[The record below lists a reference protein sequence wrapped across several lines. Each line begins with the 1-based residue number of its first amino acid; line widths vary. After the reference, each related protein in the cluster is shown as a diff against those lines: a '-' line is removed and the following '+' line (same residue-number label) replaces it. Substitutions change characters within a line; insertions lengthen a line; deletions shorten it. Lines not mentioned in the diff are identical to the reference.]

1 MKKTVL
7 LFSALIFLLLLIVS
21 CGAPNGD
28 PNETS
33 PSDNTTKA
41 DETNTNNGDNVVT
54 ETPGTK
60 AESKAPGYTDFPKK
74 EIPKK
79 ENYDHYHIF
88 EAPKGDPRDIVMD
101 YMLKMAKIEWT
112 PTTTWTTGWKG
123 NSEFKV
129 NLTYEAGKTYYG
141 VPYSDTR
148 APLCEFQRFLDGDKF
163 TPNSP
168 YYEELIGN
176 HCSSSM
182 NMAYQQIIDLSY
194 PAGLRPTTKRL
205 GLLRFPDGIIT
216 PPSESSTSPDL
227 WYSDSVLKVNTRD
240 AIMEGYASL
249 DKGDIVMKDT
259 KNGGHT
265 RMISKVEVS
274 KTVAGKINPGRSYVY
289 CVEQTNAWFDKN
301 ENSTWWIDK
310 KYSFSELYDG
320 YFMPVTLCI
329 FHEETPNID
338 DAVICME
345 GKNTPESVTK
355 MLTGTIESNFPLSY
369 ILVTVKDS
377 TGKTVSEKFE
387 YNLGEMYKYSLRKIS
402 YNLGIDKLPAGKY
415 SFHLEAAI
423 ARGSVTLESF
433 EFTVS

>member
-1 MKKTVL
+1 MRKFLLVL
-7 LFSALIFLLLLIVS
+7 LTLMLCSVLLIS
-21 CGAPNGD
+21 CGSSA
-28 PNETS
+28 EE
-33 PSDNTTKA
+33 TTKETTGA
-41 DETNTNNGDNVVT
+41 DASDTIETNTPPEAPATENN
-54 ETPGTK
+54 
-60 AESKAPGYTDFPKK
+60 ESQEPAYTDFPRK

-79 ENYDHYHIF
+79 EDYDYYHVF
-88 EAPKGDPRDIVMD
+88 KAPEGNPRDIVMD

-112 PTTTWTTGWKG
+112 PTTTWTTSWKKTG
-123 NSEFKV
+123 SFKV
-129 NLTYEAGKTYYG
+129 DLTYEAGKTYYG

-148 APLCEFQRFLDGDKF
+148 APLCEFERFIEDGKF
-163 TPNSP
+163 TPNST

-216 PPSESSTSPDL
+216 PPSESSTTPNQ

-259 KNGGHT
+259 KTGGHT
-265 RMISKVEVS
+265 RMVSKVEVS

-289 CVEQTNAWFDKN
+289 CVEQTNAWFDNNK
-301 ENSTWWIDK
+301 NSTWWIDK
-310 KYSFSELYDG
+310 KYSFTQLYDND
-320 YFMPVTLCI
+320 FMPVTLNI
-329 FHEETPNID
+329 FHEENPVID

-345 GKNTPESVTK
+345 GKNTPESVAK
-355 MLTGTIESNFPLSY
+355 MLNGTIESNFPLSY
-369 ILVTVKDS
+369 IYVTVKDS
-377 TGKTVSEKFE
+377 NGNTVSEKLE

-402 YNLGIDKLPAGKY
+402 YNIGIDKLPAGTY
-415 SFHLEAAI
+415 NFHLEAAI
-423 ARGSVTLESF
+423 ARGSVVLEDF
-433 EFTVS
+433 DFTIA